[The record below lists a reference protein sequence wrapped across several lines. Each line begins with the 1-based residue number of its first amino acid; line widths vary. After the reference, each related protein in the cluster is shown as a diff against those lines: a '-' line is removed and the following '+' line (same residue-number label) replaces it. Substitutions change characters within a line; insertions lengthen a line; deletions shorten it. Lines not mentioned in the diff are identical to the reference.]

1 MLGRVAPVHDTTSRS
16 STGRSQECGRVQL
29 YYGKL
34 RQPNF
39 GDDLNSWLWTTL
51 MPECVGGEQD
61 VTFVGIGTL
70 IADRI
75 PRRQLRVVFCTGA
88 G

>member
-1 MLGRVAPVHDTTSRS
+1 MH
-16 STGRSQECGRVQL
+16 L
-29 YYGKL
+29 YYGQL

-51 MPECVGGEQD
+51 MPECVGGEHD

-70 IADRI
+70 MADRI
-75 PRRQLRVVFCTGA
+75 PRRQLRVVFSTGA
-88 G
+88 GYEPVSRIATDRSCGYTVSAGR